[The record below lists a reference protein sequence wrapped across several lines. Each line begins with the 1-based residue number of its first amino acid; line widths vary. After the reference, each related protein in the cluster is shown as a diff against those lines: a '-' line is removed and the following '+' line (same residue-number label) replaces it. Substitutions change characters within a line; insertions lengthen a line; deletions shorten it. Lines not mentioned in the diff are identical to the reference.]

1 MFPLHFK
8 HNKEG
13 TEDLLTE
20 TRLTAAFCR
29 TLITTV
35 TSLRQAKH
43 KRKQE
48 EERWEIQSGL
58 LNFYLAVVVYPLL
71 ADCVL
76 VFSHRLLLVIII
88 PLISFAQSSI
98 PLSVP
103 LSSAVLYYVPSF
115 TCHLPF
121 LFSICFYVHPSSRYK
136 SRRHD
141 PHFQRWSGIHIL

>member
-20 TRLTAAFCR
+20 TCLTAAFCHP
-29 TLITTV
+29 LITTV

-71 ADCVL
+71 ANCVL

-88 PLISFAQSSI
+88 PLISSVSSHSSLSLS
-98 PLSVP
+98 PFCLALLKLCCFVLCPLFYLPLALSV
-103 LSSAVLYYVPSF
+103 LSLLLRSSLF
-115 TCHLPF
+115 T
-121 LFSICFYVHPSSRYK
+121 VQEQK
-136 SRRHD
+136 T
-141 PHFQRWSGIHIL
+141 